1 MARRASGT
9 LAFSAPQGK
18 PDTRSGRI
26 TEGRILRPMAIRVAA
41 GTADL
46 ICDYADGFVV
56 EVTEA
61 SDVDAAT
68 RALARARADIEAL
81 ARTPPTDADGPVVS
95 LPVVGPDGPLIR
107 VARLEVNDDVLSS
120 IPDLVANRLEEAG
133 VTDAVVRAPEP
144 GGALDRLDS
153 CPNAVV
159 LRLFPPPTAEGG
171 SLPAGWIDIAG
182 EWVLGDL
189 APSDVV
195 PLRLL
200 AVEFDVKVADAP
212 AVLHQASTAQAWCDI
227 VNGSV
232 EERVRTASI
241 TFGRA
246 PHVALAAGGPLC
258 DSQALVA
265 RFDLLCEVAR
275 EYADDVGYACLDVE
289 TTFDGIGLGLPNTG
303 WRDQGGASP
312 NLVAGRLCDV
322 LVPDAYPY
330 QILGRGHLARLGHPT
345 YDEADPPIGETI
357 ADGKVELFIGEPIEW
372 LPIYD
377 ARGPMLEQGWQELAP
392 LLADDRQ
399 VAELLGERPEAVAE
413 PAPAAPVD
421 DEGLPPG
428 AGMPALEDITLETLP
443 HARRGLRLT
452 FLELAAWLAHEP
464 HTDAPESVSPV
475 LATYA
480 RWFASAL
487 DDRRRQTLKD
497 RARRL
502 IGTGDTSLPRPS
514 HGPPP
519 LSTQDSARAW
529 LATDWLIRVQAASW
543 LRLAGLTEA
552 ATRLESIGPTSNHLD
567 LVRSVDVLGS
577 AIMIAG
583 RRIDLT
589 SSIAG
594 SERADD
600 SALVEQ
606 AAWDAWERASE
617 AGGWVAASEAASVGV
632 PAELAYATDLRV
644 IECARDSNVRDE
656 LETTRRSIG
665 DTAWATALHSV
676 ADEAWTAGWDAA
688 HPAVDSLAVLPL
700 RTATDRAVRA
710 ALNRAGADDDAR
722 EASLDAAESAAKERL
737 TRAAL
742 GNDSWGSDTHPW
754 DAAYLAAATIPG
766 GSLWAQ
772 VQEMTRAAV
781 EEGPWNAG
789 MDAARKA
796 VDEVLRDAPDLVAR
810 SVGAAVAR
818 EASGI
823 AARGV
828 ALRAAAVARAQGA
841 TAEEASAAADAALA
855 PTVRE
860 LQDAAFALLDVL
872 IAVNGDE
879 EDEAG

>member
-1 MARRASGT
+1 
-9 LAFSAPQGK
+9 
-18 PDTRSGRI
+18 
-26 TEGRILRPMAIRVAA
+26 MAIRVAA

-46 ICDYADGFVV
+46 IGDYADGFVV
-56 EVTEA
+56 EVADA
-61 SDVDAAT
+61 SAVDAAT
-68 RALARARADIEAL
+68 RALARSRADIEAL
-81 ARTPPTDADGPVVS
+81 ARIAPGDPDGPVVS
-95 LPVVGPDGPLIR
+95 HPVLGPEGPLIR

-133 VTDAVVRAPEP
+133 VADALVRAPEP
-144 GGALDRLDS
+144 GGHLDRLDS
-153 CPNAVV
+153 CPNAVI
-159 LRLFPPPTAEGG
+159 LRLFPPPMGEGG

-200 AVEFDVKVADAP
+200 AIEFEVAVADAP
-212 AVLHQASTAQAWCDI
+212 AVLHQASTAQAWCDV

-232 EERVRTASI
+232 EDRVRTASI
-241 TFGRA
+241 TFGKA
-246 PHVALAAGGPLC
+246 PHVALAAGGPAC
-258 DSQALVA
+258 DSQALLA

-275 EYADDVGYACLDVE
+275 EYTGELAYACIDIE
-289 TTFDGIGLGLPNTG
+289 PTFDGVGLGLPNTG

-322 LVPDAYPY
+322 LVPDAFPY
-330 QILGRGHLARLGHPT
+330 QILGPGHLERLAG
-345 YDEADPPIGETI
+345 ADPDPEEPPLGEPIGH
-357 ADGKVELFIGEPIEW
+357 DKVELFIGEPVDW

-377 ARGPMLEQGWQELAP
+377 ARADVLEQGLETLAP
-392 LLADDRQ
+392 LLADDRE
-399 VAELLGERPEAVAE
+399 VAALIDDRPEPRP
-413 PAPAAPVD
+413 PAPTLVPAAVD
-421 DEGLPPG
+421 PATG
-428 AGMPALEDITLETLP
+428 AVLPALEDITLETLP
-443 HARRGLRLT
+443 HGRRGLRLT
-452 FLELAAWLAHEP
+452 LLELAAWLAHEP
-464 HTDAPESVSPV
+464 HSDAPESVSPV

-502 IGTGDTSLPRPS
+502 IGTARPVPARLGS
-514 HGPPP
+514 GPPA
-519 LSTQDSARAW
+519 LSAEDAQRAW

-543 LRLAGLTEA
+543 LRLAGLSEA
-552 ATRLESIGPTSNHLD
+552 AARLESIGPTSNHLD
-567 LVRSVDVLGS
+567 LVRAVDVLGS
-577 AIMIAG
+577 AISIAG

-589 SSIAG
+589 ASIAG
-594 SERADD
+594 AERADD
-600 SALVEQ
+600 SLLVEQ
-606 AAWDAWERASE
+606 AAWEAWERASE

-644 IECARDSNVRDE
+644 IECARDAAVRDE
-656 LETTRRSIG
+656 LEATRRSLG
-665 DTAWATALHSV
+665 DVAWATALHQV

-688 HPAVDSLAVLPL
+688 HPAVDALAVLPL

-722 EASLDAAESAAKERL
+722 EASLDAAEAAAKERL

-742 GNDSWGSDTHPW
+742 GSDSWGSDVHPW
-754 DAAYLAAATIPG
+754 DAAYEAAATVPE

-772 VQEMTRAAV
+772 VQEMVRGAV
-781 EEGPWNAG
+781 EETAWSAG
-789 MDAARKA
+789 MEAARRA
-796 VDEVLRDAPDLVAR
+796 VDEVLQDAPDLVAR

-818 EASGI
+818 EAAGT

-828 ALRAAAVARAQGA
+828 ALRAAAVARSQGA
-841 TAEEASAAADAALA
+841 SAEEATDAAEEALA
-855 PTVRE
+855 DTVAE

-872 IAVNGDE
+872 ISVGAA
-879 EDEAG
+879 EAAAAG

>member
-1 MARRASGT
+1 
-9 LAFSAPQGK
+9 
-18 PDTRSGRI
+18 
-26 TEGRILRPMAIRVAA
+26 MAIRVAA

-56 EVTEA
+56 EVTGA

-68 RALARARADIEAL
+68 RALGSARADILAL
-81 ARTPPTDADGPVVS
+81 SPVSPSDPEGPMVS
-95 LPVVGPDGPLIR
+95 QPVLGPEGPLIR
-107 VARLEVNDDVLSS
+107 VARLEANDDLLSS
-120 IPDLVANRLEEAG
+120 IPDLVANRLETAG
-133 VTDAVVRAPEP
+133 VADAVVRAPEP

-159 LRLFPPPTAEGG
+159 LRLFPPPAGEGG
-171 SLPAGWIDIAG
+171 SLPASWIDIAG

-189 APSDVV
+189 APGDVV

-200 AVEFDVKVADAP
+200 AIEFDVKVADAP

-227 VNGSV
+227 VNGRV
-232 EERVRTASI
+232 EERIRTASI

-246 PHVALAAGGPLC
+246 PHVALAAGGPTC
-258 DSQALVA
+258 DSQALLA

-275 EYADDVGYACLDVE
+275 EYADDAAYVCLDFE

-303 WRDQGGASP
+303 WRDHGGASP

-330 QILGRGHLARLGHPT
+330 QILGRGHLARLGHDDV
-345 YDEADPPIGETI
+345 DEDDPPLGETV
-357 ADGKVELFIGEPIEW
+357 APGKFELFVGEPVDW

-377 ARGPMLEQGWQELAP
+377 ARGPVLEQGWEQLEP

-399 VAELLGERPEAVAE
+399 VAELLGERPE
-413 PAPAAPVD
+413 PAPEASGPRVTGDDAA
-421 DEGLPPG
+421 LP
-428 AGMPALEDITLETLP
+428 AGSMMPALADITLETLP

-464 HTDAPESVSPV
+464 HSDAPETVSPV

-502 IGTGDTSLPRPS
+502 IGTAQPAPPRVGS
-514 HGPPP
+514 GPPA
-519 LSTQDSARAW
+519 LSPDDAARAW

-552 ATRLESIGPTSNHLD
+552 ASRLESIGPTSNHLD
-567 LVRSVDVLGS
+567 LVRAVDVLGS
-577 AIMIAG
+577 AVLIAS

-594 SERADD
+594 AERPDD
-600 SALVEQ
+600 SDLVEQ
-606 AAWDAWERASE
+606 AAWEAWERASE

-644 IECARDSNVRDE
+644 IECARDAHVRDE
-656 LETTRRSIG
+656 LEASRRSIG

-688 HPAVDSLAVLPL
+688 HPAVDAMAVLPL

-742 GNDSWGSDTHPW
+742 GTEVWGSDTHPW
-754 DAAYLAAATIPG
+754 DAAFEAAATVPG
-766 GSLWAQ
+766 GDLWAQ

-781 EEGPWNAG
+781 EEGPWSAG
-789 MDAARKA
+789 MEAARRA

-818 EASGI
+818 EAAGV

-828 ALRAAAVARAQGA
+828 ALRAAAVIRAQGA
-841 TAEEASAAADAALA
+841 TADEASAAAADALG
-855 PTVRE
+855 PTVAE

-872 IAVNGDE
+872 IAVGGDE
-879 EDEAG
+879 QAQAG

>member
-1 MARRASGT
+1 
-9 LAFSAPQGK
+9 
-18 PDTRSGRI
+18 
-26 TEGRILRPMAIRVAA
+26 MAIRVAA

-56 EVTEA
+56 EITGA

-68 RALARARADIEAL
+68 GALARARADIEAL
-81 ARTPPTDADGPVVS
+81 SRVPPGDPDGPVVS
-95 LPVVGPDGPLIR
+95 QPVLGPEGPLIR
-107 VARLEVNDDVLSS
+107 VARLEGNDDLLGS

-133 VTDAVVRAPEP
+133 VADAVVRAPEP
-144 GGALDRLDS
+144 GGRLDRLDT
-153 CPNAVV
+153 CPNAVI
-159 LRLFPPPTAEGG
+159 LRLFPPPMGEGG
-171 SLPAGWIDIAG
+171 TLPASWIDIAG

-189 APSDVV
+189 SPTDAV

-200 AVEFDVKVADAP
+200 AIEFEVAVADAP

-227 VNGSV
+227 VNGNMDD
-232 EERVRTASI
+232 RVRTASI
-241 TFGRA
+241 TFGKA
-246 PHVALAAGGPLC
+246 PHVVLAAGGPAC
-258 DSQALVA
+258 DSQALLA

-275 EYADDVGYACLDVE
+275 EYAAELAFACIDIE
-289 TTFDGIGLGLPNTG
+289 PTFDGVGLGLPNTG

-312 NLVAGRLCDV
+312 NLVAGRLSDV

-330 QILGRGHLARLGHPT
+330 QILGPGHLARLAPEG
-345 YDEADPPIGETI
+345 YDPDDPPVGDPIGH
-357 ADGKVELFIGEPIEW
+357 DKVELFLGEPVSW

-377 ARGPMLEQGWQELAP
+377 ARADVLEQGWEVLAP

-399 VAELLGERPEAVAE
+399 VADLLGERPDPRAPETAL
-413 PAPAAPVD
+413 APAV
-421 DEGLPPG
+421 ELPPS
-428 AGMPALEDITLETLP
+428 AVLPALEDITLETLP
-443 HARRGLRLT
+443 HGRRGLRLT
-452 FLELAAWLAHEP
+452 LLELAAWLAHEP
-464 HTDAPESVSPV
+464 HSDAPESVSPV

-502 IGTGDTSLPRPS
+502 IGTARPVPARLGS
-514 HGPPP
+514 GPPA
-519 LSTQDSARAW
+519 LSADDAQRAW
-529 LATDWLIRVQAASW
+529 LATDWLIRVQAAAW

-552 ATRLESIGPTSNHLD
+552 AARLESIGPTSNHLD
-567 LVRSVDVLGS
+567 LVRAVDVLGS
-577 AIMIAG
+577 AISIAG
-583 RRIDLT
+583 RRLDLT
-589 SSIAG
+589 ASIAG
-594 SERADD
+594 AERADD
-600 SALVEQ
+600 SLLVEQ
-606 AAWDAWERASE
+606 AAWEAWERASE

-644 IECARDSNVRDE
+644 IECARDATVREE
-656 LETTRRSIG
+656 LEASRRSLG
-665 DTAWATALHSV
+665 DVAWATALHQV

-688 HPAVDSLAVLPL
+688 HPAVDALAVLPL

-722 EASLDAAESAAKERL
+722 EASLDAAEAAAKERL

-742 GNDSWGSDTHPW
+742 GSDSWGSDVHPW
-754 DAAYLAAATIPG
+754 DAAYEAAATVPE

-772 VQEMTRAAV
+772 VQEMVRGAVDEAA
-781 EEGPWNAG
+781 WRAG

-818 EASGI
+818 EAAGTT
-823 AARGV
+823 ARGV

-841 TAEEASAAADAALA
+841 SAAAATEAAEEALA
-855 PTVRE
+855 GTVAE

-872 IAVNGDE
+872 INVGAAE
-879 EDEAG
+879 EAAAG